1 MKDFLC
7 GLNRS
12 TIMQDKWN
20 ERYKSEEF
28 IYGLEPNEF
37 FAKMLEPKLRG
48 KLLLPGEGEGRNA
61 IYAAS
66 IGWDVHA
73 FDQSDVAAAKAMIY
87 ARLNK
92 FTFEYEI
99 NDCANFDMVE
109 NYYDAVGLIYLHLEP
124 KLRKAFHQKL
134 ARNIKAGGIIIGEF
148 FSSNQIMFDSGG
160 PKDPELLYDVET
172 IRDDFSELAHI
183 KVEEKMITLH
193 EGLLHNGTASVIRLI
208 GMKGC

>member
-1 MKDFLC
+1 MK
-7 GLNRS
+7 N
-12 TIMQDKWN
+12 KWN
-20 ERYKSEEF
+20 ERYDTEEF

-37 FAKMLEPKLRG
+37 FAKKLEPKLRG

-73 FDQSDVAAAKAMIY
+73 FDQSDVAAAKAMTY

-92 FTFEYEI
+92 FVFEYEI

-109 NYYDAVGLIYLHLEP
+109 NYYDAVGLFYLHLE
-124 KLRKAFHQKL
+124 KNLRRTFHKKL
-134 ARNIKAGGIIIGEF
+134 AKNIKPGGVLIGEF
-148 FSSNQIMFDSGG
+148 FSTKQIMFDSGG
-160 PKDPELLYDVET
+160 PKDPDLLYTVEDLK
-172 IRDDFSELAHI
+172 DDFSELIHLKI
-183 KVEEKMITLH
+183 EEKMISLH
-193 EGLLHNGTASVIRLI
+193 EGLLHNGTAWVIRLS